1 MNLFINKTV
10 SSILQI
16 ILFAIIPFIWW
27 YVTARKQQKFTQWIG
42 LKRIEGNKKKTLTAV
57 IVLSLAFVFSGILT
71 LYAIRGVEIAT
82 SEFAGL
88 GVKAIPAIVIYAACN
103 TAFPEELLFRGFL
116 LKRVANKCGFH
127 IANLIQALLFG
138 LLHGIMFF
146 TMAGVVKA
154 ILIIWFTGT
163 IAWFMGYINE
173 KSANGSIIP
182 SWMIHTVSNLVS
194 GICSAFSII

>member
-1 MNLFINKTV
+1 MDLFINKIA

-27 YVTARKQQKFTQWIG
+27 IVTARKQQKFTEWIG
-42 LKRIEGNKKKTLTAV
+42 LKKIEVGKKTLVAIIMV
-57 IVLSLAFVFSGILT
+57 SVAFLLSGALT
-71 LYAIRGVEIAT
+71 LYMIRDVEIAT

-88 GVKAIPAIVIYAACN
+88 GIKAIPAIVIYAAFN

-116 LKRVANKCGFH
+116 LKRMANMFGFS

-138 LLHGIMFF
+138 LLHGVMFF
-146 TMAGVVKA
+146 SLVGVIKA
-154 ILIIWFTGT
+154 ILIIAFTGC

-173 KSANGSIIP
+173 KNSGGSIFP
-182 SWMIHTVSNLVS
+182 SWIIHTISNLFS
-194 GICSAFSII
+194 GICAAFLII